1 MKKKIL
7 ISLSYILV
15 AMLATVATLA
25 AIGYPGYASGT
36 KLEQLES
43 LILERFIGDAD
54 QTAMED
60 AAAAAMVKSLGDRW
74 SYYIPAS
81 EYDAHEEQVN
91 NAYVGIGI
99 TIEAKEQEGFLVKA
113 VNESGP
119 AGEAGVQVD
128 DLVIEVEGQD
138 VREMTATD
146 VRNLVRGEEGTCVSL
161 TVLRQGERVTLS
173 VERRQVQTVV
183 ASGRMLTD
191 KIGLVTIENFDS
203 RCAEETIAA
212 IDDLLGQGA
221 EKLIFDVRNNPGGY
235 AKELVK
241 VLDYLL
247 PEETVSRTVDYAGKR
262 GRGPF
267 RRGLPGHSHGGAGER
282 RLLPAA
288 GILRGGLEPKYE
300 RCRRG
305 GGRPAARE
313 YFQNAIRLS
322 DGSRSGP
329 VCGQAYFTTQGRQSG
344 RRGNHAGCVVMPVD
358 EKTADA
364 IYCTT
369 SWSRRTI
376 PRFRRRWSCWKRNKS
391 DGRHFACLFYEK
403 HLPETYLPFIYFI

>member
-247 PEETVSRTVDYAGKR
+247 PEGELFRTVDYAGKENVD
-262 GRGPF
+262 
-267 RRGLPGHSHGGAGER
+267 HSDADCLDIPMAVLVNGDSYSAAEFFAAALSEYGVADLRQGVFPEYHTSQR
-282 RLLPAA
+282 RL
-288 GILRGGLEPKYE
+288 
-300 RCRRG
+300 
-305 GGRPAARE
+305 
-313 YFQNAIRLS
+313 
-322 DGSRSGP
+322 RSGP
-329 VCGQAYFTTQGRQSG
+329 VCGQVFYPQGRQSG
-344 RRGNHAGCVVMPVD
+344 RRGNHAGCG
-358 EKTADA
+358 
-364 IYCTT
+364 
-369 SWSRRTI
+369 RTGG
-376 PRFRRRWSCWKRNKS
+376 RGNRRRHLLRPAGAGGRSPDSGGAGAAGKEISLTGGILPPAFSMKNIYRKLTFRLFTSS
-391 DGRHFACLFYEK
+391 D
-403 HLPETYLPFIYFI
+403 

>member
-7 ISLSYILV
+7 ISLSYLLV
-15 AMLATVATLA
+15 AMLATVTTLA

-60 AAAAAMVKSLGDRW
+60 AAAAAMVQSLGDRW

-161 TVLRQGERVTLS
+161 TVLRKGERVTLS

-221 EKLIFDVRNNPGGY
+221 EKLIFDVRN
-235 AKELVK
+235 
-241 VLDYLL
+241 
-247 PEETVSRTVDYAGKR
+247 T
-262 GRGPF
+262 
-267 RRGLPGHSHGGAGER
+267 
-282 RLLPAA
+282 PAA
-288 GILRGGLEPKYE
+288 
-300 RCRRG
+300 
-305 GGRPAARE
+305 
-313 YFQNAIRLS
+313 
-322 DGSRSGP
+322 
-329 VCGQAYFTTQGRQSG
+329 TQ
-344 RRGNHAGCVVMPVD
+344 
-358 EKTADA
+358 K
-364 IYCTT
+364 
-369 SWSRRTI
+369 SW
-376 PRFRRRWSCWKRNKS
+376 
-391 DGRHFACLFYEK
+391 
-403 HLPETYLPFIYFI
+403 